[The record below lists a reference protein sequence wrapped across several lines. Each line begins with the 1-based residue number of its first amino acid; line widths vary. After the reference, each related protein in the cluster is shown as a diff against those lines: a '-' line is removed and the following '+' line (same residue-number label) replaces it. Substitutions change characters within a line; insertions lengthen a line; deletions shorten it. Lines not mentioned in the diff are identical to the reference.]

1 MKNIWTANKN
11 QKEFLVTMDNKI
23 TLDPSEVIKQM
34 SSDFAIELANK
45 QQEISMLK
53 VQIKSMQDKEK
64 GQKVDKKE
72 ASNSN

>member
-1 MKNIWTANKN
+1 
-11 QKEFLVTMDNKI
+11 MDNKI

-72 ASNSN
+72 

>member
-1 MKNIWTANKN
+1 MKNIWTANKK

-34 SSDFAIELANK
+34 SADFALELANK

-53 VQIKSMQDKEK
+53 IQIKTMQNSDKEK
-64 GQKVDKKE
+64 DKKE
-72 ASNSN
+72 

>member
-11 QKEFLVTMDNKI
+11 QKEFLVTMDSKI

-72 ASNSN
+72 

>member
-72 ASNSN
+72 

>member
-1 MKNIWTANKN
+1 MKNIWTAKKN
-11 QKEFLVTMDNKI
+11 QKEFLVIMNNKI
-23 TLDPSEVIKQM
+23 TLDPSEVIKQI
-34 SSDFAIELANK
+34 SSDFAIDLANK

-72 ASNSN
+72 